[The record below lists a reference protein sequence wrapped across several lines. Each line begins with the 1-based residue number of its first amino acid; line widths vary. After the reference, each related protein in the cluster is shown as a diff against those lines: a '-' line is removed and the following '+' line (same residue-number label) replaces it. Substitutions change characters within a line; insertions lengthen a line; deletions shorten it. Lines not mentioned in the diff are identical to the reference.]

1 MSRCTSLPSSSHAR
15 RRQAARRRATHR
27 RARRTLFA
35 CGLAL
40 AATLFLLSVGLSG
53 RLTPATD
60 TTPAAENIEQPV
72 FSSTDDDSA
81 EARRAAILQDTS
93 GTFPESLQALLERHP
108 DALGF
113 VEDYPDHKDDAP
125 ADTIGEV
132 VQGQFPLLLQWDPR
146 WGYTRYGDDL
156 LAVTGCG
163 PTCLAMA
170 AAGLTGDDTITPAAV
185 AQRAQRDGYW
195 VDGVTSWGLMTTGC
209 EAWGLV
215 SEELPLT
222 ESAVTGALSEGRPI
236 ICSVRPGDFTTTGH
250 FILLTGMT
258 EEGIRVNDPN
268 SPQNSNRLWT
278 YAELEPQI
286 RNLWAFSAR

>member
-1 MSRCTSLPSSSHAR
+1 MSRVRSASAVSR
-15 RRQAARRRATHR
+15 RRQAARRRSLHR
-27 RARRTLFA
+27 RARRTVIF
-35 CGLAL
+35 CVMAL
-40 AATLFLLSVGLSG
+40 AATLWAVGLPG
-53 RLTPATD
+53 RREPAPAPTVKA
-60 TTPAAENIEQPV
+60 TASPAATPLTDENA
-72 FSSTDDDSA
+72 D
-81 EARRAAILQDTS
+81 ARRADILQDTS
-93 GTFPESLQALLERHP
+93 GTWPESLQALLERHP
-108 DALGF
+108 DALEF
-113 VEDYPDHKDDAP
+113 VEGYPDHKDDAP
-125 ADTIGEV
+125 AETIGDV

-222 ESAVTGALSEGRPI
+222 ESAVTVALSEGRPI

-250 FILLTGMT
+250 FILLTGIA

-268 SPQNSNRLWT
+268 SPQNSDRLWT

>member
-1 MSRCTSLPSSSHAR
+1 MSRCTFLPSSSH
-15 RRQAARRRATHR
+15 
-27 RARRTLFA
+27 ARRTLFA

-40 AATLFLLSVGLSG
+40 AATLSLMSVGPSG
-53 RLTPATD
+53 RLTPVTD

-72 FSSTDDDSA
+72 FSSTDADSA

-113 VEDYPDHKDDAP
+113 VEDYHHKDDAP

-132 VQGQFPLLLQWDPR
+132 VQGQFPLLLQWDSR

-195 VDGVTSWGLMTTGC
+195 GDGVTSWGLMTTGC

-236 ICSVRPGDFTTTGH
+236 ICSVRPG
-250 FILLTGMT
+250 ILPPPDT
-258 EEGIRVNDPN
+258 
-268 SPQNSNRLWT
+268 SSC
-278 YAELEPQI
+278 
-286 RNLWAFSAR
+286 